1 MSAHYFV
8 SDAHLGASPPGTEE
22 RLLAFLR
29 SIRAKA
35 DSLYI
40 LGDLFDFWFEYGS
53 AIPKTGFRVLTE
65 LAKLG
70 EAGTRIV
77 YLSGNHDLR
86 LRDFFSRELG
96 IETAPELEETIDGMR
111 VWMKHGEEIDRRWLS
126 VFFRRLM
133 RSRLNSSLYSFIHP
147 DVGIG
152 FANRVAARSRARGLD
167 PGLKHEMRRFAE
179 EKLRRGVDVAVMA
192 HVHEPELLRTD
203 CGVYVN
209 TGDWLTHFSYAVI
222 RDGEV
227 MLGYFR
233 P

>member
-29 SIRAKA
+29 SIRGKA

-70 EAGTRIV
+70 DAGTRIV

-86 LRDFFSRELG
+86 FRDFFSRELG
-96 IETAPELEETIDGMR
+96 IETALELEETIDGMR

-126 VFFRRLM
+126 VLFRRLM
-133 RSRLNSSLYSFIHP
+133 RSRLNNFLYSFIHP

-152 FANRVAARSRARGLD
+152 FANRVAAGSRARGLD
-167 PGLKHEMRRFAE
+167 PGLRHEMRQFAE
-179 EKLRRGVDVAVMA
+179 EKLRGGVDVAVMA

-203 CGVYVN
+203 CGIYVN

-227 MLGYFR
+227 KLEYFR

>member
-1 MSAHYFV
+1 LSAHYFV

-29 SIRAKA
+29 SIRGQA

-53 AIPKTGFRVLTE
+53 AIPKTGFRVLIE
-65 LAKLG
+65 LSKLG

-86 LRDFFSRELG
+86 FRDFFSRELE
-96 IETAPELEETIDGMR
+96 IETAAELEENIDGLR

-133 RSRLNSSLYSFIHP
+133 RSRLNNFLYSFIHP
-147 DVGIG
+147 DVGIW
-152 FANRVAARSRARGLD
+152 FAHWVAARSRARGLD
-167 PGLKHEMRRFAE
+167 PCLRHEMREFAE
-179 EKLRRGVDVAVMA
+179 KKLRGGPDVAMMA
-192 HVHEPELLRTD
+192 HVHEPELLRSD
-203 CGVYVN
+203 RGVYVN
-209 TGDWLTHFSYAVI
+209 TGDWLTHFSYAVV
-222 RDGEV
+222 RDGLVTLE
-227 MLGYFR
+227 YFDR
-233 P
+233 